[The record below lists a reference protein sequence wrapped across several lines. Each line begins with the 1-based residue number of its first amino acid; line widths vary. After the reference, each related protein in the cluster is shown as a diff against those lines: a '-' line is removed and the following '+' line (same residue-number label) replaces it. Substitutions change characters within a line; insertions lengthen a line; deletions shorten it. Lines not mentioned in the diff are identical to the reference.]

1 MLLSAGWEIGPTQ
14 SSAGG
19 PNSARIGAN
28 TSSGVSPVY
37 AQTTPHIFW
46 FHSSSGK
53 GATAGTDRKAKK
65 PLSSSGALVMKSR
78 YQRSTS
84 AERSSGQSIGPAVR
98 WGIGWS
104 RKTNEVTTPKLPPP
118 PRSAQKRSEF

>member
-46 FHSSSGK
+46 FHNSSGK
-53 GATAGTDRKAKK
+53 GATAGTVRKAKK
-65 PLSSSGALVMKSR
+65 PLSSSGALGMNSR

-84 AERSSGQSIGPAVR
+84 AERSSGQSIGPAYR
-98 WGIGWS
+98 FGIGCNLK
-104 RKTNEVTTPKLPPP
+104 RKDVTTP
-118 PRSAQKRSEF
+118 